1 MAWTFEQ
8 MQQMLQEFIG
18 ARDPDDPKERKRQ
31 KIIRAATQL
40 FIRHGYRKTSI
51 SEVAERAG
59 VAKGTVYLYAKNKND
74 LMIQAI
80 AEEKRRYF
88 EVLRPIMDPER
99 PPKERLKL
107 WLQAAVVLSNE
118 MPLIS
123 RLMRGDHEILLVLEE
138 MDSSMQDQSMAMQH
152 GFVTQLL
159 DHAARPHRWTRSEL
173 EDRAKVLMGLLYASG
188 VFADERL
195 RGELSLERFGELL
208 AEMVVDGVSPRS
220 SRGPREEKG
229 ET

>member
-1 MAWTFEQ
+1 MGWTFEQ

-40 FIRHGYRKTSI
+40 FIKHGYRKTSI
-51 SEVAERAG
+51 AEVAERAG

-88 EVLRPIMDPER
+88 EVLRPVMDPAR
-99 PPKERLKL
+99 APKERLKL
-107 WLQAAVVLSNE
+107 WLRAAVVLAHE

-123 RLMRGDHEILLVLEE
+123 RLMSGDHEILLVLEE
-138 MDSSMQDQSMAMQH
+138 MDAAVQDQSMSIQH

-159 DHAARPHRWTRSEL
+159 DQAARPHRWTRSEL
-173 EDRAKVLMGLLYASG
+173 EDRSKVLLGLLYASG

-195 RGELSLERFGELL
+195 REGLSLERFGELL
-208 AEMVVDGVSPRS
+208 AEMVVDGVSPPA
-220 SRGPREEKG
+220 GAKPGVKG
-229 ET
+229 DD